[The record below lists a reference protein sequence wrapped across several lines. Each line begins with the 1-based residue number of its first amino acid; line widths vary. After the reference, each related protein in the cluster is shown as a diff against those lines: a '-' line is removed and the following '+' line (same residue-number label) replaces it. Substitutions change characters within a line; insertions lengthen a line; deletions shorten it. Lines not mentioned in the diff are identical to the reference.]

1 MKNNAYF
8 VSGTKQA
15 SSKIID
21 AWSEKL
27 FLWLALHRAR
37 LLKDNKEPGV
47 QHTNSPG
54 CHRAGNMALGSLG
67 EARAE
72 LVLPL
77 LWPFWLLCLI
87 KLNSPGQR
95 FLTFNRSHKFY
106 ELVTHVISKLASG
119 MSLL

>member
-47 QHTNSPG
+47 QHTNSLAATEQG
-54 CHRAGNMALGSLG
+54 T
-67 EARAE
+67 
-72 LVLPL
+72 
-77 LWPFWLLCLI
+77 WLLA
-87 KLNSPGQR
+87 
-95 FLTFNRSHKFY
+95 
-106 ELVTHVISKLASG
+106 ASG
-119 MSLL
+119 KHGLSLYSLSFGLFGYFA